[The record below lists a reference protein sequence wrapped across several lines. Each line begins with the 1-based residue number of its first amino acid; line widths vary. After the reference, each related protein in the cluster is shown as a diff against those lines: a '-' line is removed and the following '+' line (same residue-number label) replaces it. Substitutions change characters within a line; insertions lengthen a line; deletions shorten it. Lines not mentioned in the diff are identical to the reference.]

1 MTRIYMP
8 VSSVEQ
14 EDVAWFHTNNSDGSG
29 TCMRTPR
36 DVLVTV
42 VHRYDDRNVGEEYMR
57 EHTCAY
63 ICIYALMYL
72 TNV

>member
-1 MTRIYMP
+1 MTCIYMSVP
-8 VSSVEQ
+8 SVEQ
-14 EDVAWFHTNNSDGSG
+14 EDVAWFHTNNSDRSG

-42 VHRYDDRNVGEEYMR
+42 VHGYDDRNVGEEYMR
-57 EHTCAY
+57 EYTYAY
-63 ICIYALMYL
+63 TCIYALMHL

>member
-1 MTRIYMP
+1 MTCIYMH

-14 EDVAWFHTNNSDGSG
+14 EDVAWFHIDNSDRSG

-42 VHRYDDRNVGEEYMR
+42 VHGYDDRNVEEEYMR
-57 EHTCAY
+57 EHTCVY
-63 ICIYALMYL
+63 TCIYALMHL